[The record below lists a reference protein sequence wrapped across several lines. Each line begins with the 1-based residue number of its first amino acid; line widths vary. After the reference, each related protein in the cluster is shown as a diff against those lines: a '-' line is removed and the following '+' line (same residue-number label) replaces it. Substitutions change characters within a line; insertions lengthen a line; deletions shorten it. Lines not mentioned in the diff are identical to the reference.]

1 MSYLA
6 TTIEVSKEMR
16 NEMLNQLQ
24 KDYDAMV
31 AIAELCDYDLTPKFE
46 AELTRLMEVVKSL
59 GGRV

>member
-1 MSYLA
+1 
-6 TTIEVSKEMR
+6 MR

-31 AIAELCDYDLTPKFE
+31 SIAVLCDYDLTPDFE
-46 AELTRLMEVVKSL
+46 AELTRLMGVVKSL

>member
-1 MSYLA
+1 
-6 TTIEVSKEMR
+6 MR

-46 AELTRLMEVVKSL
+46 AELTRLMNVVKSL